1 MAGNKGIRNKCF
13 LNKSWEIVKLQAAN
27 CVISRKKHLRLQQG
41 LDLREGL
48 QGSVIEG
55 GPHPALTRL
64 SEAAVLPI
72 GSNSSLCR

>member
-13 LNKSWEIVKLQAAN
+13 LNKSGEIVKLQAAN
-27 CVISRKKHLRLQQG
+27 CNVKEETSKVTARTRFEERITGQCYR
-41 LDLREGL
+41 
-48 QGSVIEG
+48 